1 MHRYPVPSVLGWG
14 VSCRRRQAL
23 ARQQL
28 TLDPAVEA
36 EIPGPLTRLVQALHL
51 AFGTAR
57 PREVRELVR
66 SHTATPQQVESGAQD
81 YSPPRAFPSAQ
92 HSPARVPG
100 HMGWGLLQSFRSASS
115 AVEVFHVDVY
125 MLFPG
130 GYFRGSFCLSSLNV
144 ALTEL
149 PHGRRREPPVTES
162 QLCAERF
169 KNSNN
174 VFHFFNTHS
183 VSRPVLGALRRRRR
197 NS

>member
-1 MHRYPVPSVLGWG
+1 M
-14 VSCRRRQAL
+14 SCRRRQAL

-100 HMGWGLLQSFRSASS
+100 HMGWGLLQSFRSDSS

-130 GYFRGSFCLSSLNV
+130 GCFRGSFCLSSLNV
-144 ALTEL
+144 ALIEL